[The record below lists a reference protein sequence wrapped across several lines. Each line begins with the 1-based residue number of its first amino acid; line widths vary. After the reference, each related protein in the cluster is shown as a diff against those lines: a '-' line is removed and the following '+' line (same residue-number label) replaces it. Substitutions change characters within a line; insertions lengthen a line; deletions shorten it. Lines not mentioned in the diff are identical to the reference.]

1 MPTARTLTLA
11 LSASLLCLAAGATF
25 AQETAPAA
33 APKAKA
39 PAAASLKV
47 GDPAPEMTIAE
58 WVKGEPVKG
67 FEPGKVYVVEFWATW
82 CGPCIAGMPHLS
94 HLQKQYKDKGL
105 TIIGVTSEDPNNSLE
120 GVRAMVKEKGDT
132 MGYTVAWDTERKTN
146 TAFMRA
152 ARQNGIPCSFVVDKG
167 GKIAFI
173 GHPMFL
179 DPILEKVVAGT
190 WDYST
195 DPAKMDKLMSDMNNV
210 YGMLEKDP
218 KGAIAKIDAIT
229 AAAPTLGAM
238 LLEPKYFAQLQTGDS
253 EAASK
258 TGRQIM
264 EKAVAAKD
272 SQALNSLAW
281 SIVDPEGTIEP
292 KDLDL
297 ALAAATQASTIEGDK
312 DGSILDTVARAHF
325 LKGNKAKAIELQK
338 KAIELA
344 PPQMRESLKAAL
356 AEYEAAK

>member
-11 LSASLLCLAAGATF
+11 ISASLLCFVAGTSL

-47 GDPAPEMTIAE
+47 GDPAPSMTIAE

-94 HLQKQYKDKGL
+94 ELQRQYKDKGL

-120 GVRAMVKEKGDT
+120 DVKAMVKEKGDT
-132 MGYTVAWDTERKTN
+132 MGYTVAWDTKRETN
-146 TAFMRA
+146 NAFMRA
-152 ARQNGIPCSFVVDKG
+152 ARQNGIPCCFVVDKA
-167 GKIAFI
+167 GKVAFI

-179 DPILEKVVAGT
+179 DPVLEGVVAGT
-190 WDYST
+190 WDNNS
-195 DPAKMDKLMSDMNNV
+195 DPAKIK
-210 YGMLEKDP
+210 GLEKDMMSAYGLLETDP
-218 KGAIAKIDAIT
+218 KAALAKIESIT
-229 AAAPTLGAM
+229 AAAPALGAM
-238 LLEPKYFAQLQTGDS
+238 LSEPKYFAQLKTGDS
-253 EAASK
+253 EAAAK
-258 TGRQIM
+258 TGRMIM
-264 EKAVAAKD
+264 DKAAKAKD
-272 SQALNSLAW
+272 SMALNSLAW
-281 SIVDPEGTIEP
+281 SIVDPEGKVEP

-297 ALAAATQASTIEGDK
+297 ALAAATQASAIQGDK
-312 DGSILDTVARAHF
+312 DGAILDTLARVHF
-325 LKGNKAKAIELQK
+325 LRGDKVKAIETQK

-344 PPQMRESLKAAL
+344 PAQMKESLMAAL
-356 AEYEAAK
+356 AEYQAAK